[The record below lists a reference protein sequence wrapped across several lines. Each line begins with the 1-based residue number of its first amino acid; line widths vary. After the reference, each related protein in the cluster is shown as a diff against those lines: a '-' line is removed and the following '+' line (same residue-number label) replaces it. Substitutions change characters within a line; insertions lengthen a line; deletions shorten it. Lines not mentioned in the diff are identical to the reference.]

1 MGNDAQLEAAL
12 RMCWTR
18 RVITTV
24 GLVTR
29 AGGNCRGTRVPWD
42 SEVGGDPAGGDA
54 PGLAEATGWK
64 SARCAVGEAPGDGG
78 MDSLWELPAVSKRTS
93 E

>member
-1 MGNDAQLEAAL
+1 MLDTKGDYY
-12 RMCWTR
+12 C
-18 RVITTV
+18 
-24 GLVTR
+24 
-29 AGGNCRGTRVPWD
+29 GGGDTCNCRGTRVPWD